1 MGCSMSYNPAFD
13 GPLMMQAPPSNPFCG
28 GLVVPQ
34 HAGQWGFLLQQR
46 LFSMSGNDF
55 TVRNLLG
62 QNVVVISGKVFSLS
76 KRTMVRGVDGSPI
89 VEISK
94 KLVGFHSTHYL
105 TNPTTGQIIATA
117 RKRLGTFYPKIEL
130 YEGEAYDQ
138 PAALML
144 TLGGDVF
151 GFRWSVINKYDQCVA
166 KAVQT
171 GGFFMGPDTY
181 MVDVAAGVDSIFI
194 LALVIIMDEIQEA
207 RRRS

>member
-1 MGCSMSYNPAFD
+1 
-13 GPLMMQAPPSNPFCG
+13 MQAPPSKPYCP

-34 HAGQWGFLLQQR
+34 HAGQWGFILQPR

-55 TVRNLLG
+55 TVRNLMG

-76 KRTMVRGVDGSPI
+76 NSTMVRGVDGSPV
-89 VEISK
+89 VEIRRK
-94 KLVGFHSTHYL
+94 MFGFHSTHYL
-105 TNPTTGQIIATA
+105 TNPTTGKIVATA

-144 TLGGDVF
+144 TLGGDVD
-151 GFRWSVINKYDQCVA
+151 GFRWSVINKYEQCVA

-171 GGFFMGPDTY
+171 GGFFARLRQHFLGPDAY
-181 MVDVAAGVDSIFI
+181 MVNVAAGVDSIFI
-194 LALVIIMDEIQEA
+194 LALVIIMDSIQEEQ
-207 RRRS
+207 RRS